1 MILPFM
7 PEGAHV
13 ILLNYMTQ
21 ERGKRVARAAAAE
34 GAEGAEGAAGLPALR
49 GLPPLRGLL
58 AALSR
63 CRCEIWDREMA
74 SSLARS
80 SRSAV
85 VAWVGLWSGL
95 GLGLGSGLG

>member
-34 GAEGAEGAAGLPALR
+34 GAEGAEGTEGA
-49 GLPPLRGLL
+49 
-58 AALSR
+58 
-63 CRCEIWDREMA
+63 
-74 SSLARS
+74 
-80 SRSAV
+80 
-85 VAWVGLWSGL
+85 
-95 GLGLGSGLG
+95 